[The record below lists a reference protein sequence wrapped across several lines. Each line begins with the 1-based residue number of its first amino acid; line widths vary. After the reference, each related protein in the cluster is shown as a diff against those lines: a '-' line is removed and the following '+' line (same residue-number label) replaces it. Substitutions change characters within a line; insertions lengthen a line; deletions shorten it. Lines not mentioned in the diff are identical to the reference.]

1 MSARHAPE
9 LRTLPALLRGHA
21 EQRPDDAFVLDELG
35 TLTWAQALD
44 LARGTSAAFAELGVS
59 RGDTVAIMLDNRREL
74 LASWFGLACLGA
86 VEVPVNPASVGEGL
100 AHILNQS
107 GCRELVVGADRLRQ
121 VDAVAE
127 RLPVLERVLVVGE
140 GRSERFE
147 SIPFA
152 ELDADPARAPDV
164 SVRFSDPAAVMFTSG
179 SSGPAKGAVLS
190 HGQHYTNGHQ
200 PTSLFEI
207 GAGDTLYV
215 CLPLHHNMAQGYGV
229 CVSLVSGASVRIAPR
244 FEVDGFWDD
253 VRAHGATILS
263 FVGAMLVLLAKR
275 APADDDA
282 SNPLRV
288 GFGVPIPADLHEAFE
303 RRFDLRLVHCYGST
317 EATIVAWNASPDR
330 KVGAAGRPLADYDVR
345 VMDEDD
351 VPVAAGT
358 LGEICVRPHE
368 PNSMF
373 SGYFRDPERTVA
385 AWRNLWFH
393 TGDRGWLDS
402 DGDLWFSDRMGD
414 VVRRLGEFVSSYE
427 VEQVLVAHPD
437 VQLAAAYG
445 VPSELIEEEVMVAV
459 VVQPGADLDP
469 GELCAWCAERLP
481 RHAVPRFVELL
492 KELPMTPSGKIEKYK
507 LRERG
512 VTADTHDARATREAL
527 R

>member
-1 MSARHAPE
+1 MTRLAPE
-9 LRTLPALLRGHA
+9 LRTLPALLGGHA
-21 EQRPDDAFVLDELG
+21 ERRPDEAFVLDEAG
-35 TLTWAQALD
+35 TLTWAAAFE
-44 LARGTSAAFAELGVS
+44 LARGTSAAFADLGVS
-59 RGDTVAIMLDNRREL
+59 RGDLVAIMLDNRREL

-86 VEVPVNPASVGEGL
+86 VEVPINPAAVGEGL
-100 AHILNQS
+100 AHVINKC
-107 GCRELVVGADRLRQ
+107 GCRELVVGADQLSQ

-127 RLPVLERVLVVGE
+127 RLPGLERVLVVGE
-140 GRSERFE
+140 GESDRFE

-152 ELDADPARAPDV
+152 ELEADPARAPDV
-164 SVRFSDPAAVMFTSG
+164 SVRFSDPVAVMFTSG
-179 SSGPAKGAVLS
+179 STGPAKGVVLS
-190 HGQHYTNGHQ
+190 HGQHYANGRQ
-200 PTSLFEI
+200 PTALFDI
-207 GAGDTLYV
+207 GTVDTLYV

-229 CVSLVSGASVRIAPR
+229 CVSLVSGAAVRIAPR
-244 FEVDGFWDD
+244 FEAEGFWDD
-253 VRAHGATILS
+253 VRSHGATILS

-275 APADDDA
+275 PAGADDA

-288 GFGVPIPADLHEAFE
+288 GFGVPIPADLHEEFE
-303 RRFDLRLVHCYGST
+303 RRFDLQLVHCYGST
-317 EATIVAWNASPDR
+317 EATIVAWNARADR
-330 KVGAAGRPLADYDVR
+330 KLGAAGRPLADYDIR

-368 PNSMF
+368 PYSMF

-393 TGDRGWLDS
+393 TGDRGWLDD
-402 DGDLWFSDRMGD
+402 DGDLWFSGRMGD

-437 VQLAAAYG
+437 IQIAAAYG

-459 VVQPGADLDP
+459 VAQPGA
-469 GELCAWCAERLP
+469 ELVPSDVRAWCAERLP
-481 RHAVPRFVELL
+481 PHAVPRFVELVQ
-492 KELPMTPSGKIEKYK
+492 ELPMTPSGKIEKYK

-512 VTADTHDARATREAL
+512 ITPEADDARAAREAL